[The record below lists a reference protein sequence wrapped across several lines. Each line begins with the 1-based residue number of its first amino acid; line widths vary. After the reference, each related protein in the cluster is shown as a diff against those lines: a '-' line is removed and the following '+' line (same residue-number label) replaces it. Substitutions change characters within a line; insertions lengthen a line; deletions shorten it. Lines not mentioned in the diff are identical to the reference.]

1 LDAGE
6 LVKLG
11 RTELDVSLLS
21 LGTAPLGNL
30 FTAVSDA
37 DAEAA
42 IEAAWES
49 GIRFFDTAPL
59 YGHGLAEIRL
69 GRVLQRK
76 PREEFTVATKVGR
89 LLRPDVPPEPGQSYV
104 DVPPVNPT
112 FDFSYDATLRSL
124 EESLE
129 RLGLDRVDILH
140 IHDPD
145 DHYEEALGGAYRA
158 LDRLRG
164 EGAIG
169 AVSAGMNQSAMLAR
183 FAREGDFDCFLLA
196 GRYTLLDQ
204 TAMADLMPLAEER
217 GIAIIAA
224 GVFNSGVLA
233 DPKPTARFNYAQAPQ
248 ALIEKARRIAAVCE
262 RHGVPLRAAAVQFT
276 IAHPAV
282 PSVLVGCR
290 SAAQVRENVANFE
303 RPIPAQLWEELKSE
317 GLLSEEVPTP

>member
-1 LDAGE
+1 MDAGA
-6 LVKLG
+6 VVRLG
-11 RTELDVSLLS
+11 RTELDVSELS

-30 FTAVSDA
+30 FTAVTDD

-42 IEAAWES
+42 IQAAWDA
-49 GIRFFDTAPL
+49 GVRFFDTAPL
-59 YGHGLAEIRL
+59 YGHGLAEMRL
-69 GRVLQRK
+69 GRFLRRR
-76 PREEFTVATKVGR
+76 PRDSFTVATKVGR
-89 LLRPDVPPEPGQSYV
+89 LLRAGAPPEPGQAYV
-104 DVPPVNPT
+104 EVPPVNPT
-112 FDFSYDATLRSL
+112 FDFSFDATLRSL

-145 DHYEEALGGAYRA
+145 DHYEEAIKGAYPA
-158 LDRLRG
+158 LDRLRA
-164 EGAIG
+164 EGVIG

-204 TAMADLMPLAEER
+204 AAMADLMPLAEER

-233 DPKPTARFNYAQAPQ
+233 DPKPTARFNYAQAPPE
-248 ALIEKARRIAAVCE
+248 LIEKARRIAAVCE
-262 RHGVPLRAAAVQFT
+262 RHNVPLKAAAVQFT

-282 PSVLVGCR
+282 PTVLVGCR
-290 SAAQVRENVANFE
+290 SAAQVEENVRNFE
-303 RPIPAQLWEELKSE
+303 RPITGQLWEELKSE
-317 GLLSEEVPTP
+317 GLLPQEVPTP